1 MGVCKVDKNFKGY
14 IKPKK
19 EMEHEGEFILQ
30 PVYVVPV
37 EVFSRGFL
45 RRPEYKYYQAV
56 VDAST
61 GNAEFLPAGTV
72 RVTEEEPP
80 AGKVLPIAI
89 NASQAAALAETD
101 AGRTGREG
109 WRSVLGS
116 AHAIARSEG
125 LVATWR
131 VWILSGDIMI
141 DTLTERTIEG
151 ALFLADFLDHGGK
164 GAE

>member
-1 MGVCKVDKNFKGY
+1 VDKNFKGY

-19 EMEHEGEFILQ
+19 ALEHEGEFILQ

-37 EVFSRGFL
+37 EVFSQGFL

-61 GNAEFLPAGTV
+61 GKAEFLPAGTV
-72 RVTEEEPP
+72 KVTEEEPP
-80 AGKVLPIAI
+80 VGKVLPIAI
-89 NASQAAALAETD
+89 SASQAAALAEAD
-101 AGRTGREG
+101 AGHAGREG
-109 WRSVLGS
+109 WRAVIGS

-141 DTLTERTIEG
+141 DSLTERTIEG
-151 ALFLADFLDHGGK
+151 AFFLADFLDRGGMS
-164 GAE
+164 AE